1 MRIVKNLSNFF
12 KDQEYYIDIFNNYLH
27 VYSYLDLI
35 SLSSKLIELKMPDF
49 NLIIE
54 GENLIITE
62 MDKQEL
68 LIKGLI
74 TNVGFKR

>member
-1 MRIVKNLSNFF
+1 MS
-12 KDQEYYIDIFNNYLH
+12 
-27 VYSYLDLI
+27 
-35 SLSSKLIELKMPDF
+35 DF